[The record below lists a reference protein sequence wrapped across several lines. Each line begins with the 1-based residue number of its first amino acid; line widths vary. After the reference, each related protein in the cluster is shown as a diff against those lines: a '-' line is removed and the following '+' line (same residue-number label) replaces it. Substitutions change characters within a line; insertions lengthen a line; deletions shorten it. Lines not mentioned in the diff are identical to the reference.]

1 MAQIVRDL
9 LRATW
14 HRYTAALD
22 YPEFR
27 TMWLASL
34 AAQAAAWGLI
44 VARGWLVFDMTGSS
58 MVVGVVT
65 FAAMA
70 PLLFMPP
77 IAGVLADRFD
87 RRNVLATTYAVNLA
101 HNLVLA
107 VLAATGLIVEW
118 HLIVLSIVNGMARA
132 TQQSVVQALA
142 ANLVPPERLL
152 NALSLTAA
160 TQHASRL
167 TGPALAAPLLGFL
180 GAPAAFFMCTALY
193 GLGWLQLMKVKTR
206 SRGGLVRGQ
215 SFVQGFSAGLKYAWT
230 QPLIRMVLVMVF
242 FHCSLTMAFESLLPT
257 FAAQQLSGRAAIAPV
272 PVGVGHEHMGEVV
285 PMGFNPEAI
294 GFATLMVGVG
304 AGALLGSVL
313 IGGID
318 SRVVRGRLY
327 LATGVLSGLGEVLLA
342 FSPNMSVAILA
353 AALMGGS
360 QAAFMTMGQALMQ
373 SLAADEFR
381 GRIASLNT
389 LSFGG
394 IMALMNL
401 FNGFLG
407 TYTTAASILLAD
419 GLLFVSIML
428 ASVSFAVPR
437 GVYVRGMPSRSGAA

>member
-1 MAQIVRDL
+1 VVQV
-9 LRATW
+9 LRASLF
-14 HRYTAALD
+14 RYTAALEFR
-22 YPEFR
+22 EFR

-34 AAQAAAWGLI
+34 AAQAAAWALI
-44 VARGWLVFDMTGSS
+44 VARGWLVYDMTGSS
-58 MVVGVVT
+58 MAVGIVT

-70 PLLFMPP
+70 PLIFMPP

-87 RRNVLATTYAVNLA
+87 RRNVLAATYAVNLV
-101 HNLVLA
+101 HNLILA
-107 VLAATGLIVEW
+107 VLAATGLVNEW
-118 HLIVLSIVNGMARA
+118 HLIVLSVVNGMARA

-206 SRGGLVRGQ
+206 SQGGVVRGQ
-215 SFVQGFSAGLKYAWT
+215 SLLQGFTAGLKYAWT
-230 QPLIRMVLVMVF
+230 QPLIRMVLIVVF
-242 FHCSLTMAFESLLPT
+242 FHCSLTMAFESVLPT
-257 FAAQQLSGRAAIAPV
+257 FAAQQLSGREFALPASAAPA
-272 PVGVGHEHMGEVV
+272 HEHAAGVAPPEG
-285 PMGFNPEAI
+285 GFNAEAT

-304 AGALLGSVL
+304 AGALLGSIL
-313 IGGID
+313 IGGIES
-318 SRVVRGRLY
+318 SRVRGRLY
-327 LATGVLSGLGEVLLA
+327 LATGILSGLGEVLLSFA
-342 FSPNMSVAILA
+342 PNMGIAMLA
-353 AALMGGS
+353 AAVMGGS

-407 TYTTAASILLAD
+407 THTTAASILLAD
-419 GLLFVSIML
+419 GILFASIML
-428 ASVSFAVPR
+428 ASFSFAVPR
-437 GVYVRGMPSRSGAA
+437 GVYVRGMPARASA

>member
-1 MAQIVRDL
+1 MVAEI
-9 LRATW
+9 LRSSLN
-14 HRYTAALD
+14 RYTAALE
-22 YPEFR
+22 YQEFR

-34 AAQAAAWGLI
+34 AAQAAAWALI

-58 MVVGVVT
+58 MVVGIVT

-70 PLLFMPP
+70 PLIFMPP

-87 RRNVLATTYAVNLA
+87 RRNVLAATYAVNLV
-101 HNLVLA
+101 HNLILA
-107 VLAATGLIVEW
+107 VLAATGLINEW
-118 HLIVLSIVNGMARA
+118 HLIVLSVVNGMARA

-180 GAPAAFFMCTALY
+180 GAPAAFFMCTGLY
-193 GLGWLQLMKVKTR
+193 ALGWMQIMRVKTR
-206 SRGGLVRGQ
+206 SFGGVRRGQ
-215 SFVQGFSAGLKYAWT
+215 TFVQGFTEGVRYAWT
-230 QPLIRMVLVMVF
+230 QPLIRMVLVIVF
-242 FHCSLTMAFESLLPT
+242 FHCSLTMAFESLMPT
-257 FAAQQLSGRAAIAPV
+257 FAAQQLSGRTVEEASAS
-272 PVGVGHEHMGEVV
+272 VGHQHMDDMGV
-285 PMGFNPEAI
+285 PQGGFNGEAT
-294 GFATLMVGVG
+294 GFATLMIGVG
-304 AGALLGSVL
+304 AGALVGSIL
-313 IGGID
+313 IGGIQG
-318 SRVVRGRLY
+318 RIARGRLY
-327 LATGVLSGLGEVLLA
+327 LATGILSGLGEVLFS
-342 FSPNMSVAILA
+342 FSPNMGIALLA
-353 AALMGGS
+353 AAVMGGS

-394 IMALMNL
+394 IMAVMNL

-407 TYTTAASILLAD
+407 THTTAASILLAD
-419 GLLFVSIML
+419 GLLFASIML
-428 ASVSFAVPR
+428 SSVSFAVPR
-437 GVYVRGMPSRSGAA
+437 SVYVRGMPARPVSV

>member
-1 MAQIVRDL
+1 VVGEF
-9 LRATW
+9 LRSSLS
-14 HRYTAALD
+14 RYTAALE
-22 YPEFR
+22 YREFR

-34 AAQAAAWGLI
+34 AAQAAAWALI

-58 MVVGVVT
+58 VVVGIVT
-65 FAAMA
+65 FSAMA
-70 PLLFMPP
+70 PLIFMPP

-87 RRNVLATTYAVNLA
+87 RRNVLAATYAVNIG
-101 HNLVLA
+101 HNLILA
-107 VLAATGLIVEW
+107 VLAATGLINEW
-118 HLIVLSIVNGMARA
+118 QLIVLSVVNGMARA

-193 GLGWLQLMKVKTR
+193 ALGWIELMKVKTR
-206 SRGGLVRGQ
+206 SRGGAVRGQ
-215 SFVQGFSAGLKYAWT
+215 SFVQGFTAGLKYAWS
-230 QPLIRMVLVMVF
+230 QPIIRMVLVMVF

-257 FAAQQLSGRAAIAPV
+257 FAAQEFSGHSLTLPASAAPT
-272 PVGVGHEHMGEVV
+272 HEHGDSLA
-285 PMGFNPEAI
+285 PTDGGFNTEAT
-294 GFATLMVGVG
+294 GFATLMMGVG
-304 AGALLGSVL
+304 AGALVGSIL
-313 IGGID
+313 IGGIQ
-318 SRVVRGRLY
+318 SRLARGRLY
-327 LATGVLSGLGEVLLA
+327 LAMGVLSGFGQVLLA
-342 FSPNMSVAILA
+342 FAPNMGMAVVA
-353 AALMGGS
+353 AAVMGGS

-381 GRIASLNT
+381 GRLASLNT

-394 IMALMNL
+394 IMAVMNL
-401 FNGFLG
+401 FNGYLG
-407 TYTTAASILLAD
+407 AYTTAASILLAD

-428 ASVSFAVPR
+428 ASVSFSVPR
-437 GVYVRGMPSRSGAA
+437 TVYVRGMPAVRAPA

>member
-1 MAQIVRDL
+1 MIGEL
-9 LRATW
+9 LRASVS
-14 HRYTAALD
+14 RYTVALG

-34 AAQAAAWGLI
+34 AAQAAAWALI
-44 VARGWLVFDMTGSS
+44 VSRGWLVFDMTGSS

-70 PLLFMPP
+70 PMIFVPP

-87 RRNVLATTYAVNLA
+87 RRNVLASTYAVNLV

-107 VLAATGLIVEW
+107 LLAATGLINEW
-118 HLIVLSIVNGMARA
+118 HLVALSVVNGMARA

-167 TGPALAAPLLGFL
+167 TGPALVVPLLGFF
-180 GAPAAFFMCTALY
+180 GAPAAFFLCTALY
-193 GLGWLQLMKVKTR
+193 GLGWLQILRVQTR
-206 SRGGLVRGQ
+206 SSGGVQRGQ
-215 SFVQGFSAGLKYAWT
+215 SFVQGFTDGLRYAWT

-257 FAAQQLSGRAAIAPV
+257 FAAQQFSGRALAGV
-272 PVGVGHEHMGEVV
+272 PGVATHEHMGELAM
-285 PMGFNPEAI
+285 PLGGFNSEATD
-294 GFATLMVGVG
+294 FAILMMGVG
-304 AGALLGSVL
+304 AGALVGSIL
-313 IGGID
+313 IGGIE
-318 SRVVRGRLY
+318 SRLVRGRLY
-327 LATGVLSGLGEVLLA
+327 LAMGVLSGLGEMMLSFAPNLGIA
-342 FSPNMSVAILA
+342 FLA
-353 AALMGGS
+353 AAVMGGS
-360 QAAFMTMGQALMQ
+360 QSAFMTMGQALMQ

-394 IMALMNL
+394 IMAVMTL
-401 FNGFLG
+401 FNGYLG
-407 TYTTAASILLAD
+407 THTTAASILLAD
-419 GLLFVSIML
+419 GLLFASIML

-437 GVYVRGMPSRSGAA
+437 GVYVRGMPARAVAAS

>member
-1 MAQIVRDL
+1 MVRDFF
-9 LRATW
+9 RASLY
-14 HRYTAALD
+14 RYTAALE
-22 YPEFR
+22 YREFR

-34 AAQAAAWGLI
+34 AAQAAAWALI

-58 MVVGVVT
+58 MVVGLVT

-70 PLLFMPP
+70 PMLIMPP

-87 RRNVLATTYAVNLA
+87 RRNLLASTYAVNLV
-101 HNLVLA
+101 HNLILA
-107 VLAATGLIVEW
+107 VLAATGLVTEW
-118 HLIVLSIVNGMARA
+118 HLIVLSVVNGVARA

-167 TGPALAAPLLGFL
+167 TGPALVAPLLGFL
-180 GAPAAFFMCTALY
+180 GAPAAFVMCTALY
-193 GLGWLQLMKVKTR
+193 GLGWLQILRVKTR
-206 SRGGLVRGQ
+206 SRGGVRRGE
-215 SFVQGFSAGLKYAWT
+215 SVVQGFTAGLQYAWR
-230 QPLIRMVLVMVF
+230 QPLIRMVLIMVF

-257 FAAQQLSGRAAIAPV
+257 FAAQQLSGRALVADP
-272 PVGVGHEHMGEVV
+272 GVMPHDQMGEMAA
-285 PMGFNPEAI
+285 PEGFNGEAT
-294 GFATLMVGVG
+294 GFATLMMGVG
-304 AGALLGSVL
+304 AGALVGSIL
-313 IGGID
+313 IGGIE
-318 SRVVRGRLY
+318 SRIMRGRLY
-327 LATGVLSGLGEVLLA
+327 LATGILSGLGGVLLSFA
-342 FSPNMSVAILA
+342 PNMGMAFLA
-353 AALMGGS
+353 AMVMGGS
-360 QAAFMTMGQALMQ
+360 QSAFMTMGQALMQ

-401 FNGFLG
+401 FNGYLG
-407 TYTTAASILLAD
+407 THTTAASILLAD
-419 GLLFVSIML
+419 GLLFVTVML

-437 GVYVRGMPSRSGAA
+437 GVYVRGMPARAVAA